1 MPILPTCVTVPL
13 SLGTNDWLLRLSTSE
28 ADEDDGDSPA
38 NPRYCHHLLLLMIHN
53 PQVTQREKETHN
65 SLCED
70 VCHLPIPVSRTIGSE
85 EPGLSAEREGR
96 GGRRRGPL
104 DVTVGADAC

>member
-38 NPRYCHHLLLLMIHN
+38 NPRYCHLLLLLMIHN
-53 PQVTQREKETHN
+53 PQVKHREKKKH
-65 SLCED
+65 
-70 VCHLPIPVSRTIGSE
+70 TI
-85 EPGLSAEREGR
+85 LFVR
-96 GGRRRGPL
+96 
-104 DVTVGADAC
+104 DVTYQFQYPEPSEVKNQVYQQSEKEEVDGGEGH